1 MAEIENVTVAEAI
14 ELSKG
19 DSWLVD
25 VREPD
30 EWEAGHAEGAYSLPM
45 SQLNE
50 RIAELPEDATLLVIC
65 HSGGRSARV
74 TEALAAQGYNAINVL
89 GGTQAWQSAGGV
101 VVADGPA
108 PRP

>member
-1 MAEIENVTVAEAI
+1 MSEIESVSAAEAI
-14 ELSKG
+14 QLATG
-19 DSWLVD
+19 QSWLVD

-45 SQLNE
+45 SQLND
-50 RIAELPEDATLLVIC
+50 RIAELPQDTTLLVIC
-65 HSGGRSARV
+65 HSGGRSAKV
-74 TEALAAQGYNAINVL
+74 TEILAGKGYSAINVA
-89 GGTQAWQSAGGV
+89 GGTMGWQSAGGV